1 MNHSSCGTTIDYLCL
16 VVVSTLSW
24 SRPEIF
30 RESMGTS
37 QPRLINKGYPWVL
50 SIDSTWL
57 GLLISMRLFLWSR
70 VFCGDVVSKP
80 QSCRLTRVDKFP
92 IFAAQLTFRFHN
104 AAWAITSAK
113 CHLVQTYTRT
123 QLIHNRSTDF
133 TGSPQSLRTWAKPCF
148 CWVSLQLFWLNI
160 APCSSP
166 ISWHTFRPFKPHIS
180 WY

>member
-1 MNHSSCGTTIDYLCL
+1 MHNTYIHMYIYIYSHLHIHLHIHIHIIYIYTYNYVYIYIYVCVSIIHIQSGIKSTMNHSSCGTTIDYLCL

-92 IFAAQLTFRFHN
+92 IFAA
-104 AAWAITSAK
+104 
-113 CHLVQTYTRT
+113 
-123 QLIHNRSTDF
+123 
-133 TGSPQSLRTWAKPCF
+133 
-148 CWVSLQLFWLNI
+148 
-160 APCSSP
+160 
-166 ISWHTFRPFKPHIS
+166 
-180 WY
+180 

>member
-1 MNHSSCGTTIDYLCL
+1 MHNTYIHMYIYIFTSTYTSTYTYTYHIYIYIQLCVYIYVCVSIIHIQSGIKSTMNHSSCGTTIDYLCL

-92 IFAAQLTFRFHN
+92 IFAA
-104 AAWAITSAK
+104 
-113 CHLVQTYTRT
+113 
-123 QLIHNRSTDF
+123 
-133 TGSPQSLRTWAKPCF
+133 
-148 CWVSLQLFWLNI
+148 
-160 APCSSP
+160 
-166 ISWHTFRPFKPHIS
+166 
-180 WY
+180 